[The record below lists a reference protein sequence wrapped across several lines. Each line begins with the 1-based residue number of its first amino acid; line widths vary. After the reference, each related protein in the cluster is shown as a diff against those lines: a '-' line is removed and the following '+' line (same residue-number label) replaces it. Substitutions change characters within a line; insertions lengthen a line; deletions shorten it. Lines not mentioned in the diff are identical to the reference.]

1 MTEPERVLG
10 GPFDDEPGGSVDLE
24 HVPEG
29 VVLAVRGAL
38 DLALAP
44 KLQRAVERA
53 TRLRPAL
60 LVVDL
65 TEVTFLASAGMAEL
79 VRADRQLRGQV
90 PVRVV
95 ATGRLVL
102 RPLELTRLTDELAIH
117 PTLAD
122 ALAAG

>member
-1 MTEPERVLG
+1 MTRPERAAG
-10 GPFDDEPGGSVDLE
+10 RPF
-24 HVPEG
+24 
-29 VVLAVRGAL
+29 
-38 DLALAP
+38 
-44 KLQRAVERA
+44 
-53 TRLRPAL
+53 
-60 LVVDL
+60 
-65 TEVTFLASAGMAEL
+65 
-79 VRADRQLRGQV
+79 DRQLRGEV